1 MKPADG
7 TGGQTTTLR
16 DAPRPSAFGGGWSR
30 FFQIL
35 WVMASMRF
43 KELYRGTVLGYV
55 WSLMRPLLLFGVLY
69 VVFTYV
75 IRFGQDIPYYAPL
88 LLFNLMIFQFFV
100 DATNASVRSLVA
112 NETIVRK
119 THFPRAA
126 VPLSAVLTSVF
137 TLGTNLIVVAGFFI
151 AAGVPFQWTWLAVP
165 FALVPLLVITASF
178 AMLLAVLYVRY
189 RDVLQIWG
197 VATRALFYVTPV
209 LYPAELVPDN
219 LRIFLS
225 MNPLAPTLVE
235 NRQLL
240 FGADTPSMLE
250 LTGSLG
256 IGIVFA
262 LTIAI
267 IAVSLAAFI
276 RMAPRT
282 AE

>member
-1 MKPADG
+1 MTPTDAAG
-7 TGGQTTTLR
+7 AEATTLR
-16 DAPRPSAFGGGWSR
+16 DAPRPSAFGSSWRR

-43 KELYRGTVLGYV
+43 KELYRGAVLGYL

-69 VVFTYV
+69 VVFTHV

-151 AAGVPFQWTWLAVP
+151 ATGVPFQWTWLAVP
-165 FALVPLLVITASF
+165 FALVPLLLVTAAF

-197 VATRALFYVTPV
+197 VVTRALFYVTPV
-209 LYPAELVPDN
+209 LYPAELVPEN

-256 IGIVFA
+256 IAIAVALMLVIV
-262 LTIAI
+262 
-267 IAVSLAAFI
+267 AVSLAGFI
-276 RMAPRT
+276 GMAPRT